1 MSKQSSIEF
10 LFEKLEYTTWM
21 RKRDLISEGMAEL
34 WKQHY
39 LEQAKAMHRKEHGL
53 TWDKSIENFEARGR
67 NEVRAI
73 VDFDDYYNQ
82 TFEQ

>member
-1 MSKQSSIEF
+1 MSKQSSVDFIIKEF
-10 LFEKLEYTTWM
+10 SDILGQLKTQPIQ
-21 RKRDLISEGMAEL
+21 DLLLLDAVQ
-34 WKQHY
+34 K
-39 LEQAKAMHRKEHGL
+39 AKAMHKEEHGL

-73 VDFDDYYNQ
+73 VDFDEYYNQ